1 MHYRQQGTHYN
12 HRDQRDLLCLH
23 RTRGHPGTAQHSTKS
38 SPTRTTSLRTFF
50 MLVSAHQRS
59 YLALFRAVLC
69 STVAQSTKT
78 IHRKEFPLPSAPH
91 ASYQVTENSLRF
103 RDPLSRRGD
112 GSRQPMIEDASQR
125 SLRCILD
132 FAEQLHI
139 GKTRSAFDAR
149 SLPRSSHGRLHPI
162 GALDTTKNHM
172 YNNLLN
178 GNPVWKM
185 MLSSTGAAV
194 GSKMQTVR
202 NSQRAVTKK
211 MPNWFQRDFRVRIT
225 SVNVWET

>member
-1 MHYRQQGTHYN
+1 
-12 HRDQRDLLCLH
+12 
-23 RTRGHPGTAQHSTKS
+23 
-38 SPTRTTSLRTFF
+38 

-91 ASYQVTENSLRF
+91 AGYQVTENSLRF

-112 GSRQPMIEDASQR
+112 GGRQLMIEDASQR
-125 SLRCILD
+125 SLRYILD
-132 FAEQLHI
+132 AAEQLHI
-139 GKTRSAFDAR
+139 GKTRSSFDAR
-149 SLPRSSHGRLHPI
+149 SLPQQQPREITSDRSSRYNKESYVQQFIKWQSGVEDDAELYCCCSRV
-162 GALDTTKNHM
+162 KNA
-172 YNNLLN
+172 NCAEQ
-178 GNPVWKM
+178 P
-185 MLSSTGAAV
+185 
-194 GSKMQTVR
+194 
-202 NSQRAVTKK
+202 AVTKK